1 MVEGVSSSDIG
12 GVGEMEKDFEEAA
25 ALVRQGKDEC
35 QGFGPVLG
43 LGLALL
49 FC

>member
-1 MVEGVSSSDIG
+1 M
-12 GVGEMEKDFEEAA
+12 GVGRRTLGGLRVGKDFVEH
-25 ALVRQGKDEC
+25 GKDEC

-49 FC
+49 LTGSEYR